1 MLKYIIFLFL
11 LILNLN
17 NSFKTNNLQ
26 KIQKQI
32 ALISIISSSF
42 ITSLPSQSLANSP
55 NISPIGNI
63 PAAINAV
70 TNDIQSITCTL
81 DNQNADDFHGSCQQ
95 LDNIVRIRANRL
107 FTIKQEWGSSAS
119 TGAAVWNGANMGVW
133 YMENSIEPSSG
144 SSNSNGNNNVWKDAK
159 VIELGGGIGFSSLIA
174 NALGATDVTITD
186 GNNDVLKLAQKNI
199 EINVPQH
206 KRSQIRTAQLRW
218 GTDDE
223 NNFISN
229 NNNKDVNN
237 INSNSNSNS
246 NSGGSSNGNVKAP
259 DFILVSDCTYKKAA
273 WPDLIG
279 TIYRLSDTHTRT
291 ILSMEPRNIGE
302 VEGVIAEAKK
312 QGLVVEEKQIP
323 VDPIKSQC
331 SLLCARL
338 FEIKRI

>member
-1 MLKYIIFLFL
+1 MG
-11 LILNLN
+11 
-17 NSFKTNNLQ
+17 
-26 KIQKQI
+26 
-32 ALISIISSSF
+32 
-42 ITSLPSQSLANSP
+42 P

-63 PAAINAV
+63 PAAINAI

-133 YMENSIEPSSG
+133 YMENSIKPSSYSSSSSS
-144 SSNSNGNNNVWKDAK
+144 SSNSNVWKDAK
-159 VIELGGGIGFSSLIA
+159 VIELGAGIGFSSLVA

-223 NNFISN
+223 NDFISINHNYN
-229 NNNKDVNN
+229 NNDVNN
-237 INSNSNSNS
+237 INSESNN
-246 NSGGSSNGNVKAP
+246 NNNIKAP

-302 VEGVIAEAKK
+302 VEGIIAE
-312 QGLVVEEKQIP
+312 
-323 VDPIKSQC
+323 
-331 SLLCARL
+331 
-338 FEIKRI
+338 